1 VTKDHI
7 WQYTSWHVENN
18 LHSFWPIVSAGIY
31 MGCADT
37 FIIVLHGHTV
47 WNLLSLKVVDVLHSH
62 ISV

>member
-1 VTKDHI
+1 
-7 WQYTSWHVENN
+7 
-18 LHSFWPIVSAGIY
+18 